1 MTISIQA
8 QASQFGPYN
17 GETPC
22 AGNGAEVAFR
32 KTDEEPNDYL
42 YAIRGILFQAHR
54 AYLDL
59 LSDCAE
65 KYVAPSSLRSSRS
78 LNWLG
83 DQPAR
88 ISPQDAT
95 LLFMCGQIGQEQ
107 LGLSRE
113 MTSALQRVF
122 PDNRALGGGEVMLS
136 EEAYDLLCEAAGMG
150 PELSFDPAR
159 WPDYDCDSVPSDE
172 EAPSP

>member
-1 MTISIQA
+1 MIIPIQA

-17 GETPC
+17 GEAPR
-22 AGNGAEVAFR
+22 AGNGAEVSFR
-32 KTDEEPNDYL
+32 KNDEEPNDYL
-42 YAIRGILFQAHR
+42 YAIRGVLFQAHR

-65 KYVAPSSLRSSRS
+65 NYAAPSSFISSPS
-78 LNWLG
+78 LNWIG
-83 DQPAR
+83 EQPGR

-95 LLFMCGQIGQEQ
+95 LLFMCGQIGQER
-107 LGLSRE
+107 LGLSKE

-122 PDNRALGGGEVMLS
+122 PDNRALGSGEVMFS

-159 WPDYDCDSVPSDE
+159 WPDYDYDNAPCD